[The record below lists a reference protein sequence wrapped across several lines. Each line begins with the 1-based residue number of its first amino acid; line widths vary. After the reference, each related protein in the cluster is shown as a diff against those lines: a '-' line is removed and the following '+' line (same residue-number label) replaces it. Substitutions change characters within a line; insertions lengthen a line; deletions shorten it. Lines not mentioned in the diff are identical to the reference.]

1 MEEFVMP
8 LWALI
13 PFGIMLLTIAIGPL
27 VAEHWWE
34 HNVNKLIVSF
44 VLGVPTAI
52 FLIRHDL
59 ADTLEHQLIGD
70 YLPFIIL
77 LGSLYVITGG
87 IHLSGDIKAKPS
99 INTLFLGMG
108 YVLASIMGTTGAS
121 MLLIRPLITTNAQR
135 KYKVHTVLFF
145 IAAVANCGG
154 LLTPLGDP
162 PLFLL
167 YLRGAHFTWFLNL
180 LPEWALTGFILI
192 GLYYL
197 IDRYYYKKEHWVN
210 ISADTREITPLRL
223 GGTINLIYLLGVMLS
238 VAFINQEFIPQMGEE
253 NAPIWLTH
261 LREIVL
267 LSLIGLSL
275 YTTKKKVRELNKF
288 SWSPIIEV
296 AVVFLGIFTTM
307 APALIYLETNAASFG
322 LSEPWQFYY
331 STGALSSFLD
341 NAPTALAFHG
351 VASGLPESVAAA
363 SANLGNNAIFT
374 YNGVDIPFVAGIPE
388 ILLKAISIGAVFFGS
403 MTYIGNGPNFMVK
416 AIAEES
422 GIKMPSFFGYIFKFS
437 LIILLPTY
445 IIVQLIFIH

>member
-13 PFGIMLLTIAIGPL
+13 PFGIMLLTIAVGPL

-34 HNVNKLIVSF
+34 HNVNKLLVSF

-59 ADTLEHQLIGD
+59 TEKLEHQLIGD

-77 LGSLYVITGG
+77 LGALYVITGG

-99 INTLFLGMG
+99 INTLFIGIG

-121 MLLIRPLITTNAQR
+121 MLLIRPLITTNEQR
-135 KYKVHTVLFF
+135 KYKVHTILFF

-197 IDRYYYKKEHWVN
+197 VDKYYYTKEQ
-210 ISADTREITPLRL
+210 AE
-223 GGTINLIYLLGVMLS
+223 
-238 VAFINQEFIPQMGEE
+238 
-253 NAPIWLTH
+253 
-261 LREIVL
+261 
-267 LSLIGLSL
+267 
-275 YTTKKKVRELNKF
+275 
-288 SWSPIIEV
+288 
-296 AVVFLGIFTTM
+296 
-307 APALIYLETNAASFG
+307 AS
-322 LSEPWQFYY
+322 
-331 STGALSSFLD
+331 T
-341 NAPTALAFHG
+341 
-351 VASGLPESVAAA
+351 
-363 SANLGNNAIFT
+363 
-374 YNGVDIPFVAGIPE
+374 
-388 ILLKAISIGAVFFGS
+388 
-403 MTYIGNGPNFMVK
+403 
-416 AIAEES
+416 
-422 GIKMPSFFGYIFKFS
+422 
-437 LIILLPTY
+437 
-445 IIVQLIFIH
+445 